1 MMKRIPHV
9 ALTLMLSGAGLMAQ
23 PPSSSTPARQP
34 DGDVLLAL
42 LQGRRDDPAFAVYK
56 EGYGFILDER
66 WGEAQKA
73 FNRMFSRYPASKYV
87 EDARYWSTYALA
99 RIDREKALEQYGQFL
114 KAYPS
119 SRYLPDA
126 LADIAALQGA
136 APIAAPTPP
145 DSGLIF
151 RSFRLSLP
159 NLRLMALNFS
169 RMKRTLRHHLISLKM
184 MRFPLDGEFPAMPG
198 ESDGIDDATRL
209 KIESLRALGE
219 TQGDAGALETF
230 RKIAL
235 DRTQPLPLREV
246 AIDEM
251 SKLHGTTPLP
261 TLVEIAREDPSRDVR
276 NLATL
281 SIGGVEGDKAKTL
294 DALAGLYQ
302 SLPHGR
308 EDQRAYI
315 LDAVAEIGGDRS
327 LDFLA
332 GVAKTPGDA
341 ELQLSAIDYIGE
353 TGRDKNKSLGILI
366 SLFGSLPKGRTEARQ
381 TVLYSVADI
390 GNDRAVDFLVTV
402 ARSGEDT
409 QLRSDAVCLLGNIG
423 GDKAKAALYE
433 LLTGH

>member
-1 MMKRIPHV
+1 MKRLTQLV
-9 ALTLMLSGAGLMAQ
+9 LTLVFSAAGVMAQ
-23 PPSSSTPARQP
+23 PSSPSTPARQP
-34 DGDVLLAL
+34 DGDVLLAF
-42 LQGRRDDPAFAVYK
+42 LQGRRDDPAFAVYR

-73 FNRMFSRYPASKYV
+73 FNRIFSKYPASKYV

-99 RIDREKALEQYGQFL
+99 RIDREKALVQYGQFL
-114 KAYPS
+114 KVYPS

-136 APIAAPTPP
+136 APIASPASP
-145 DSGLIF
+145 DSGVII
-151 RSFRLSLP
+151 RPFRLSLP
-159 NLRLMALNFS
+159 NFRMMALNFS

-184 MRFPLDGEFPAMPG
+184 MRFPSDGAFPSVPG
-198 ESDGIDDATRL
+198 ESGGIDDATGL
-209 KIESLRALGE
+209 KIETLRALGE
-219 TQGDAGALETF
+219 TQEDARALETF

-251 SKLHGTTPLP
+251 SKMHRTTPLP
-261 TLVEIAREDPSRDVR
+261 TLVEIAREDPSRDLR

-281 SIGGVEGDKAKTL
+281 SIGGVEGDKEKTL
-294 DALAGLYQ
+294 DALAGLYH
-302 SLPHGR
+302 SLPRGR
-308 EDQRAYI
+308 DDQRAYI
-315 LDAVAEIGGDRS
+315 LDAVAEIGGDRA

-353 TGRDKNKSLGILI
+353 TGRDKNKSLGILV
-366 SLFGSLPKGRTEARQ
+366 SLFGSLPKERTEARQ

-390 GNDRAVDFLVTV
+390 GNDRAVDFLVNV
-402 ARSGEDT
+402 ARSDEDN

-423 GDKAKAALYE
+423 GEKAKAALYD